1 MKKGFIPFLFLVMFL
16 AWNTGGAYAQLPDSL
31 QIEFD
36 FEGTGNV
43 VLQSPP
49 HYSGDVVSGDPL
61 VVGGTWW
68 MEMDDSEWPPTS
80 DPDTRWNYIFEHF
93 FVYDAGSF
101 SWTATFDGNTLP
113 TKPVW
118 EINHPN
124 NGTMGGT
131 LVIVMTFYDWDMDG
145 VLDLD
150 ERMNGLFSGT
160 MMIMKYGT
168 GLFAGYCGDGSYN
181 GSLTNSDPANYADD
195 YVEGHCML
203 NLINCAIG
211 VEPASWS
218 SIKAIFR

>member
-1 MKKGFIPFLFLVMFL
+1 MKKGLIPILFLVMFL
-16 AWNTGGAYAQLPDSL
+16 VWNTGSANAQLPDSL

-49 HYSGDVVSGDPL
+49 RYSGDIVSGDPL

-80 DPDTRWNYIFEHF
+80 DPDTRWNYIFENY
-93 FVYDAGSF
+93 FVYDASIF

-113 TKPVW
+113 SKPIW
-118 EINHPN
+118 EIDHPT

-150 ERMNGLFSGT
+150 ERTNGLFSGT
-160 MMIMKYGT
+160 MMVMKYGT
-168 GLFAGYCGDGSYN
+168 GLFAGSCGDGSYN
-181 GSLTNSDPANYADD
+181 GSLSNSDPANYADD
-195 YVEGHCML
+195 YVEGHCLL

-211 VEPASWS
+211 VEPANWS
-218 SIKAIFR
+218 LIKGIFK